1 MLSDPNTAQNTPSAS
16 PDLDDNY
23 RQYYSNRQRYARE
36 GLSQIITT
44 SVLVIVAF
52 AAGWFGNFYV
62 NRANYVPPNSEE
74 HLIIQAWNTVNDNYV
89 VTGSL
94 DQQKMA
100 YAAIGAMVQSLGDTG
115 HSRFDTPDEAKAE
128 NDSLNNASNVGIGI
142 YLSGGGDQPVRID
155 SVLPNSP
162 GAKAGL
168 KSGDLIM
175 AVNGTSLKGKT
186 IDQMKALIGHNK
198 GTVVTLTVQRG
209 TGSAQQT
216 LDIKVTLDAYTTPN
230 VISYIIPEL
239 NIADVQIVQ
248 FGQGTDAELKKALAD
263 AKTHNVKGIV
273 LDLRDNPG
281 GYLTEAVSV
290 ASEFIPNAQ
299 NKPVL
304 ISRSRTDRTV
314 TNGNGGGLAT
324 DIPLA
329 ILVNNNTASA
339 AEIVAGAININ
350 RPDAPV
356 IGETTFGT
364 GTVLQSFQLADGSVI
379 WLGTEEWLLP
389 NGQSIYHKG
398 FVPEQQVKLPDSQLP
413 TSPLAAGQAN
423 LTLPQIVKSN
433 DTQLLR
439 ALDDLTGRQ
448 LEKPAA

>member
-1 MLSDPNTAQNTPSAS
+1 MLTDSNTDQYTRTPPPDDGYTYRRSQAAQ
-16 PDLDDNY
+16 
-23 RQYYSNRQRYARE
+23 
-36 GLSQIITT
+36 GVSQIITT

-62 NRANYVPPNSEE
+62 NRANYVPPNSQE
-74 HLIIQAWNTVNDNYV
+74 HLIIQAWNDINDNYV
-89 VTGSL
+89 VTSSL
-94 DQQKMA
+94 DQKKMA
-100 YAAIGAMVQSLGDTG
+100 YAAIDAMVQTLGDTG
-115 HSRFDTPDEAKAE
+115 HSRFETPAEAKAE

-142 YLSGGGDQPVRID
+142 YLSGGGDQPIRID
-155 SVLPNSP
+155 AVLPNSP
-162 GAKAGL
+162 GQKAGL
-168 KSGDLIM
+168 KAGDLIM
-175 AVNGTSLKGKT
+175 AVNGTSLQGKT
-186 IDQMKALIGHNK
+186 IDQMKTLIGHDK
-198 GTVVTLTVQRG
+198 GTVVTLTIQRG
-209 TGSAQQT
+209 TGTAQQT
-216 LDIKVTLDAYTTPN
+216 LDIKVTLDEYTTPN
-230 VISYIIPEL
+230 VLSYVIPEL
-239 NIADVQIVQ
+239 NIADIQIVQ
-248 FGQGTDAELKKALAD
+248 FARGTDDELKKALTQ
-263 AKTHNVKGIV
+263 AKAQQVTGIV

-281 GYLTEAVSV
+281 GYLDEAVKV

-299 NKPVL
+299 NKTVL
-304 ISRSRTDRTV
+304 ITRSRTDRTV
-314 TNGNGGGLAT
+314 TKGEPGGLAT

-339 AEIVAGAININ
+339 AEIVAGSININ

-398 FVPEQQVKLPDSQLP
+398 LVPDQQVKLPANQLP
-413 TSPLAAGQAN
+413 TSPLVAGQEN
-423 LTLPQIVKSN
+423 LTLPQIVKAN

-448 LEKPAA
+448 LEQPAA